1 MDINEKLDT
10 IMNMV
15 KGITLKLEEHDKKFD
30 LIGKK
35 FDAIDEKFDTI
46 DKRFDAIDEKFD
58 AIDEKF
64 DTIDKRFDA
73 IDEKFDA
80 IDEKFDTIDK
90 RFDAINEKFD
100 TIDKR
105 FDAIDLRIDI
115 LTGSN
120 REEHEKMMVL
130 ITNLASSFTRF
141 EAEYTDKYKILFD
154 MTQDYIEHKSISA
167 LQLTSLEEKVKN
179 NSFRISKLEKAI

>member
-46 DKRFDAIDEKFD
+46 DKKFDTIDKRFD

-80 IDEKFDTIDK
+80 IDK

-167 LQLTSLEEKVKN
+167 LQLTPLEEKVKN

>member
-30 LIGKK
+30 LI
-35 FDAIDEKFDTI
+35 
-46 DKRFDAIDEKFD
+46 DK
-58 AIDEKF
+58 
-64 DTIDKRFDA
+64 
-73 IDEKFDA
+73 
-80 IDEKFDTIDK
+80 
-90 RFDAINEKFD
+90 KFD

-167 LQLTSLEEKVKN
+167 LQLTSLEEKVKK

>member
-30 LIGKK
+30 LIDKK

-58 AIDEKF
+58 
-64 DTIDKRFDA
+64 TIDKRFDA
-73 IDEKFDA
+73 ID
-80 IDEKFDTIDK
+80 K
-90 RFDAINEKFD
+90 RFN
-100 TIDKR
+100 
-105 FDAIDLRIDI
+105 AIDLRIDI

>member
-46 DKRFDAIDEKFD
+46 DKRFDS
-58 AIDEKF
+58 
-64 DTIDKRFDA
+64 IDKRFDA
-73 IDEKFDA
+73 IDQ
-80 IDEKFDTIDK
+80 
-90 RFDAINEKFD
+90 
-100 TIDKR
+100 
-105 FDAIDLRIDI
+105 RIDI

-154 MTQDYIEHKSISA
+154 MTQDYIEHKSIFA
-167 LQLTSLEEKVKN
+167 TQLTSLEEKVN
-179 NSFRISKLEKAI
+179 NHSFRISKLEKAI

>member
-46 DKRFDAIDEKFD
+46 D
-58 AIDEKF
+58 EKF

-73 IDEKFDA
+73 IDEKFD
-80 IDEKFDTIDK
+80 TIDK
-90 RFDAINEKFD
+90 RFDAVDN
-100 TIDKR
+100 R

-154 MTQDYIEHKSISA
+154 MTQDYIEHKKDNGYQSLHISI
-167 LQLTSLEEKVKN
+167 THKN
-179 NSFRISKLEKAI
+179 NPDFR

>member
-30 LIGKK
+30 LIDKK

-58 AIDEKF
+58 
-64 DTIDKRFDA
+64 TIDKRFDA
-73 IDEKFDA
+73 
-80 IDEKFDTIDK
+80 
-90 RFDAINEKFD
+90 
-100 TIDKR
+100 IDKR

-179 NSFRISKLEKAI
+179 NSFRISKL

>member
-46 DKRFDAIDEKFD
+46 DKRFD
-58 AIDEKF
+58 
-64 DTIDKRFDA
+64 TIDKRFDA

-80 IDEKFDTIDK
+80 
-90 RFDAINEKFD
+90 
-100 TIDKR
+100 IDKR

>member
-46 DKRFDAIDEKFD
+46 DKKFDTIDKRFD

-73 IDEKFDA
+73 IDEK
-80 IDEKFDTIDK
+80 
-90 RFDAINEKFD
+90 FDAINEKFD

>member
-35 FDAIDEKFDTI
+35 FDAIDKKFDTI

-58 AIDEKF
+58 AID
-64 DTIDKRFDA
+64 
-73 IDEKFDA
+73 
-80 IDEKFDTIDK
+80 
-90 RFDAINEKFD
+90 EKFD

>member
-1 MDINEKLDT
+1 MDINEKLDA

-30 LIGKK
+30 LIDKKFNAIDKRFDVIDKK
-35 FDAIDEKFDTI
+35 FDAIDKKFDAIDKKFDAI
-46 DKRFDAIDEKFD
+46 DKRFDAIDQ
-58 AIDEKF
+58 
-64 DTIDKRFDA
+64 
-73 IDEKFDA
+73 
-80 IDEKFDTIDK
+80 
-90 RFDAINEKFD
+90 
-100 TIDKR
+100 
-105 FDAIDLRIDI
+105 RIDI

-154 MTQDYIEHKSISA
+154 MTQDYIEHKSIFA
-167 LQLTSLEEKVKN
+167 TQLTSLEEKVKN
-179 NSFRISKLEKAI
+179 HSFRISKLEKAI

>member
-30 LIGKK
+30 TIDKK
-35 FDAIDEKFDTI
+35 FDAI
-46 DKRFDAIDEKFD
+46 
-58 AIDEKF
+58 
-64 DTIDKRFDA
+64 
-73 IDEKFDA
+73 
-80 IDEKFDTIDK
+80 
-90 RFDAINEKFD
+90 N
-100 TIDKR
+100 KR

-167 LQLTSLEEKVKN
+167 LQLTSLEEKVKK

>member
-58 AIDEKF
+58 
-64 DTIDKRFDA
+64 TIDKR
-73 IDEKFDA
+73 FDA

>member
-46 DKRFDAIDEKFD
+46 DK
-58 AIDEKF
+58 
-64 DTIDKRFDA
+64 
-73 IDEKFDA
+73 
-80 IDEKFDTIDK
+80 KFDTIDK

-105 FDAIDLRIDI
+105 FDSIDLRIDI

-130 ITNLASSFTRF
+130 ITNLASSFTKF

>member
-46 DKRFDAIDEKFD
+46 DK
-58 AIDEKF
+58 KF

-80 IDEKFDTIDK
+80 ID
-90 RFDAINEKFD
+90 EKFD

>member
-46 DKRFDAIDEKFD
+46 DK
-58 AIDEKF
+58 
-64 DTIDKRFDA
+64 
-73 IDEKFDA
+73 
-80 IDEKFDTIDK
+80 KFDTIDK
-90 RFDAINEKFD
+90 RFDAINEKLD

>member
-1 MDINEKLDT
+1 MDINEKLDA

-15 KGITLKLEEHDKKFD
+15 KGITLKLEEHDKNFD
-30 LIGKK
+30 LIDKK
-35 FDAIDEKFDTI
+35 FNTIDSKFDTI
-46 DKRFDAIDEKFD
+46 DKRFDAID
-58 AIDEKF
+58 
-64 DTIDKRFDA
+64 KRFDS
-73 IDEKFDA
+73 
-80 IDEKFDTIDK
+80 
-90 RFDAINEKFD
+90 
-100 TIDKR
+100 
-105 FDAIDLRIDI
+105 IDLRIDI

-120 REEHEKMMVL
+120 REEHEKMMIL

-167 LQLTSLEEKVKN
+167 LQLTSLEEKVKK

>member
-46 DKRFDAIDEKFD
+46 DKR
-58 AIDEKF
+58 
-64 DTIDKRFDA
+64 
-73 IDEKFDA
+73 FDA

>member
-58 AIDEKF
+58 
-64 DTIDKRFDA
+64 TIDKRFDA
-73 IDEKFDA
+73 VD
-80 IDEKFDTIDK
+80 
-90 RFDAINEKFD
+90 N
-100 TIDKR
+100 R

>member
-46 DKRFDAIDEKFD
+46 DK
-58 AIDEKF
+58 KF

-73 IDEKFDA
+73 ID
-80 IDEKFDTIDK
+80 K
-90 RFDAINEKFD
+90 RFDAIDEKFD

>member
-35 FDAIDEKFDTI
+35 FDAIDKKFDTI
-46 DKRFDAIDEKFD
+46 DKRFD

-73 IDEKFDA
+73 ID
-80 IDEKFDTIDK
+80 
-90 RFDAINEKFD
+90 EKFD

>member
-1 MDINEKLDT
+1 MDINEKLDA

-30 LIGKK
+30 LINKK
-35 FDAIDEKFDTI
+35 FNAIDKKFDTI
-46 DKRFDAIDEKFD
+46 DKRFDAIDKRLD
-58 AIDEKF
+58 AIDQ
-64 DTIDKRFDA
+64 
-73 IDEKFDA
+73 
-80 IDEKFDTIDK
+80 
-90 RFDAINEKFD
+90 
-100 TIDKR
+100 
-105 FDAIDLRIDI
+105 RIDI

-154 MTQDYIEHKSISA
+154 MTQDYIEHKSIFA
-167 LQLTSLEEKVKN
+167 TQLTSLEEKVKN
-179 NSFRISKLEKAI
+179 NSFRISNLEKAI

>member
-30 LIGKK
+30 LIDKK

-58 AIDEKF
+58 
-64 DTIDKRFDA
+64 TIDKRFDA
-73 IDEKFDA
+73 
-80 IDEKFDTIDK
+80 
-90 RFDAINEKFD
+90 
-100 TIDKR
+100 IDKR

>member
-35 FDAIDEKFDTI
+35 FDAIDKKFDTI
-46 DKRFDAIDEKFD
+46 DKRFDAID
-58 AIDEKF
+58 
-64 DTIDKRFDA
+64 
-73 IDEKFDA
+73 
-80 IDEKFDTIDK
+80 
-90 RFDAINEKFD
+90 EKFD

>member
-30 LIGKK
+30 LIDKK

-58 AIDEKF
+58 
-64 DTIDKRFDA
+64 TIDKRFDA
-73 IDEKFDA
+73 IY
-80 IDEKFDTIDK
+80 
-90 RFDAINEKFD
+90 
-100 TIDKR
+100 KR

>member
-46 DKRFDAIDEKFD
+46 DKRFDAV
-58 AIDEKF
+58 
-64 DTIDKRFDA
+64 
-73 IDEKFDA
+73 
-80 IDEKFDTIDK
+80 
-90 RFDAINEKFD
+90 
-100 TIDKR
+100 DKR

-130 ITNLASSFTRF
+130 ITNLVSSFTRF

-154 MTQDYIEHKSISA
+154 MTQDYIEHKSIFA
-167 LQLTSLEEKVKN
+167 TQLTSLEEKVKN
-179 NSFRISKLEKAI
+179 NLQHKKDALM

>member
-46 DKRFDAIDEKFD
+46 DKKFD
-58 AIDEKF
+58 TIDKKF
-64 DTIDKRFDA
+64 DTIDKR
-73 IDEKFDA
+73 FDA

>member
-46 DKRFDAIDEKFD
+46 DK
-58 AIDEKF
+58 
-64 DTIDKRFDA
+64 
-73 IDEKFDA
+73 
-80 IDEKFDTIDK
+80 KFDTIDK